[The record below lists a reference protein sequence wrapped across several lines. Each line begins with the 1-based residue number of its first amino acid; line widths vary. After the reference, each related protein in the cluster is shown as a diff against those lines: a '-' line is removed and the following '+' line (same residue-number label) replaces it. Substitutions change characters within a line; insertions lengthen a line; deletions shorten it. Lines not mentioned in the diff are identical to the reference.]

1 MADKKQST
9 RENSPDTSGKTAIS
23 RRNFL
28 KGVGTGTVAAA
39 VAPTVLI
46 GAEKAAEAQ
55 AGEAITSATIQLNIN
70 AKMYEV
76 EVEPRT
82 TLLTVLRDGIDTGG
96 NHVDLT
102 GAKLICDRGE
112 CGGCTVM
119 VGGKSVYACMMLA
132 IDAQGQQ
139 ITTVEGLA
147 DWAGSGD
154 PALQGR
160 DTLHPVQEAFIQH
173 DALMCGFC
181 TPGFVVSAASLLS
194 ENKNPSLEEIKVG
207 LSGNTCRC
215 GTYPFIFDAV
225 KTAARKM

>member
-1 MADKKQST
+1 MADKKQSAP
-9 RENSPDTSGKTAIS
+9 EKVEKTTIS

-46 GAEKAAEAQ
+46 GAENAAEAQ
-55 AGEAITSATIQLNIN
+55 TGEAISSATIQFNIN
-70 AKMYEV
+70 AKMYQV

-82 TLLTVLRDGIDTGG
+82 TLLTVLRDSSDTSG
-96 NHVDLT
+96 NRVDLT

-112 CGGCTVM
+112 CGGCTVT
-119 VGGKSVYACMMLA
+119 VDNKPVYACMMLA
-132 IDAQGQQ
+132 IDAQGKE

-147 DWAGSGD
+147 EG
-154 PALQGR
+154 

-181 TPGFVVSAASLLS
+181 TPGFIVSAASLLR
-194 ENKNPSLEEIKVG
+194 ENQKPTLEEIKMG

-225 KTAARKM
+225 ETAARKM

>member
-1 MADKKQST
+1 MADKKQSAP
-9 RENSPDTSGKTAIS
+9 EKVEKTTIS

-46 GAEKAAEAQ
+46 GAENAAEAQ
-55 AGEAITSATIQLNIN
+55 TGEAITSATIQFNIN
-70 AKMYEV
+70 AKMYQV

-82 TLLTVLRDGIDTGG
+82 TLLTVLRDSSDTSG
-96 NHVDLT
+96 NRVDLT

-119 VGGKSVYACMMLA
+119 VDNKPVYACMMLA
-132 IDAQGQQ
+132 IDAQGKQ

-147 DWAGSGD
+147 EG
-154 PALQGR
+154 

-181 TPGFVVSAASLLS
+181 TPGFIVSAASLLR
-194 ENKNPSLEEIKVG
+194 ENQKPTLEEIKMG

-225 KTAARKM
+225 ETAARKM

>member
-1 MADKKQST
+1 MADKKQSAP
-9 RENSPDTSGKTAIS
+9 EKVEKTSIS

-46 GAEKAAEAQ
+46 GAENAAEAQ
-55 AGEAITSATIQLNIN
+55 TGEAITSATIQLDIN
-70 AKMYEV
+70 AKMYQV

-82 TLLTVLRDGIDTGG
+82 TLLTVLRDSSDTSG
-96 NHVDLT
+96 NRVDLT

-112 CGGCTVM
+112 CGGCTVT
-119 VGGKSVYACMMLA
+119 VDNKPVYACMMLA
-132 IDAQGQQ
+132 IDAQGKQ

-147 DWAGSGD
+147 EG
-154 PALQGR
+154 

-173 DALMCGFC
+173 DAMMCGFC
-181 TPGFVVSAASLLS
+181 TPGFIVSAASLLR
-194 ENKNPSLEEIKVG
+194 ENQKPTLEEIKMG

-225 KTAARKM
+225 ETAARKM

>member
-1 MADKKQST
+1 MPDKEKKQGT
-9 RENSPDTSGKTAIS
+9 NIS

-28 KGVGTGTVAAA
+28 KGVGTGTVAAT

-46 GAEKAAEAQ
+46 GSEKTAEAQ
-55 AGEAITSATIQLNIN
+55 TDEAIANATIQLNIN
-70 AKMYEV
+70 GKTSQV
-76 EVEPRT
+76 EVEART
-82 TLLTVLRDGIDTGG
+82 TLLTVLRDGTDTSG
-96 NHVDLT
+96 NNIDLT

-119 VGGKSVYACMMLA
+119 ADGKPVYACMMLA
-132 IDAQGQQ
+132 IEAEGKE

-147 DWAGSGD
+147 DGD
-154 PALQGR
+154 N
-160 DTLHPVQEAFIQH
+160 LHPVQEAFIQH

-181 TPGFVVSAASLLS
+181 TPGFIVSSAALLN
-194 ENKNPSLEEIKVG
+194 ENATPTLEEIKIG

-225 KTAARKM
+225 KTASRKM

>member
-1 MADKKQST
+1 MAEKEKKQGT
-9 RENSPDTSGKTAIS
+9 NIS

-28 KGVGTGTVAAA
+28 KGVGTGTVAAT
-39 VAPTVLI
+39 VAPSVLI
-46 GAEKAAEAQ
+46 GGEKTADAQ
-55 AGEAITSATIQLNIN
+55 TGDAVASATIQLNIN
-70 AKMYEV
+70 EETYQV
-76 EVEPRT
+76 EVEART

-96 NHVDLT
+96 NNIDLT

-119 VGGKSVYACMMLA
+119 VDGKPVYACMMLA
-132 IDAQGQQ
+132 MDAQGKQ

-147 DWAGSGD
+147 DGEN
-154 PALQGR
+154 
-160 DTLHPVQEAFIQH
+160 LHPVQEAFIKH

-181 TPGFVVSAASLLS
+181 TPGFVVASAALLG
-194 ENKNPSLEEIKVG
+194 ENANPTLEEIKVG

-225 KTAARKM
+225 KTASQKM